1 MPRSTLRRQL
11 SSLLGSRL
19 VLLGGI
25 AAFLAG
31 FFLLLVAQR
40 SDGTL
45 VGSSLGMLVLG
56 VVLAAA
62 AFAAVAAVA
71 SRGARD
77 IAAKRLLARELEAS
91 EQLFGRILEIAAD
104 AIITIDEDQRILHY
118 NKGAEEIFGWRAEE
132 VLGKPLSLLI
142 PERFHAAHRRHIQE
156 FRHAPQ
162 SSRRM
167 GERREI
173 FGLRRDGSEFPA
185 EASISRLEL
194 PDRVVFTV
202 VLRDVSERKRVEED
216 ERFLARASVTLSGTL
231 DFESTL
237 RSAVHV
243 PIPYLADCCVLD
255 VADPGPALR
264 RIVSVHEDAQI
275 TKRLKALE
283 TSRVESGHW
292 PFPVTAAMARGVP
305 IVRQDLEEEWA
316 REGGPG
322 GEIEQL
328 VSSLGIRAMMT
339 VPLAARG
346 HTIGALTLLATEPG
360 RSFSDDR
367 RSVAMSL
374 ANVIALSIENA
385 ALYRAAQRATVAREE
400 ILGVVSHDL
409 RNPLSAIT
417 MCARVLLESPPE
429 EEAARRELL
438 SAVLESSRMMQRLI
452 QDLLDIAV
460 IESGH
465 LTIHRQPESLEP
477 IVRQAVAMVQ
487 ALAEEKK
494 IELRANVPENMPP
507 LDVDATRI
515 VQVLV
520 NLLGNA
526 IKFTEAGGEVV
537 VSAQGGEASAIVSVS
552 DTGIGIPQ
560 EDLPHIFDRYWHS
573 RRTSRSAGAGLGL
586 AIARGIVEAHG
597 GRIWVESSVG
607 EGSTFHFTLPIAS
620 AAASEGT
627 ATLAR
632 SAS

>member
-19 VLLGGI
+19 VLLGGT
-25 AAFLAG
+25 AGFLAG

-40 SDGTL
+40 SDGRS

-62 AFAAVAAVA
+62 AFAAVAVVA
-71 SRGARD
+71 GRGARD
-77 IAAKRLLARELEAS
+77 IAANRLLARELEAS

-104 AIITIDEDQRILHY
+104 AIISIDEDQRILHY

-156 FRHAPQ
+156 FRHASQ

-167 GERREI
+167 GERQEI

-202 VLRDVSERKRVEED
+202 VLRDISQRKRVEED
-216 ERFLARASVTLSGTL
+216 ERFLSRASVTLSATL

-243 PIPYLADCCVLD
+243 AIPYLADCCVLD
-255 VADPGPALR
+255 VADPGPGLR

-305 IVRQDLEEEWA
+305 IVRQDLEDGWA

-367 RSVAMSL
+367 RNVAVSL

-385 ALYRAAQRATVAREE
+385 ALYRAAQRATVARDE

-409 RNPLSAIT
+409 RNPLSAINDVCT
-417 MCARVLLESPPE
+417 GALGVPARRRSSPARAAFCRLGIVSHDATPDTGSSGCRGDRIRSPYHSPAARV
-429 EEAARRELL
+429 AR
-438 SAVLESSRMMQRLI
+438 A
-452 QDLLDIAV
+452 
-460 IESGH
+460 
-465 LTIHRQPESLEP
+465 
-477 IVRQAVAMVQ
+477 
-487 ALAEEKK
+487 
-494 IELRANVPENMPP
+494 
-507 LDVDATRI
+507 
-515 VQVLV
+515 
-520 NLLGNA
+520 
-526 IKFTEAGGEVV
+526 
-537 VSAQGGEASAIVSVS
+537 
-552 DTGIGIPQ
+552 
-560 EDLPHIFDRYWHS
+560 Y
-573 RRTSRSAGAGLGL
+573 RSAGRGHGASSCRRQEDRTDDERTGEYATAGRRCDAYRAGP
-586 AIARGIVEAHG
+586 
-597 GRIWVESSVG
+597 G
-607 EGSTFHFTLPIAS
+607 EPFGQRYQIH
-620 AAASEGT
+620 
-627 ATLAR
+627 R
-632 SAS
+632 SWR